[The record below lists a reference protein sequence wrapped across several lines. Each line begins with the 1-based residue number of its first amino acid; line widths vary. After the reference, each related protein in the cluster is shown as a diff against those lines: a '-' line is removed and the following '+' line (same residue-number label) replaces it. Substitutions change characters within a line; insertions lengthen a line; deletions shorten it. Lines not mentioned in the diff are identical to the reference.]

1 MCPSS
6 DWGFDESIDEQNSR
20 AAEAREE
27 DRRKAD
33 AEHDEKNKG
42 GWGPFRSFSEWGKP
56 SSSPEPESS
65 GGFNTHAPGNNP
77 PREEDPF

>member
-20 AAEAREE
+20 AKREREE
-27 DRRKAD
+27 ESDKRA
-33 AEHDEKNKG
+33 AEEDKKG